1 VKAVRARW
9 ASASFLAYAGA
20 FTVLIALFS
29 LLGVISSEHG
39 KGAFAGWTVVF
50 FLVIEA
56 CAFALKRRGRPVAA
70 GLFAFVAVG
79 MFGVMLGA
87 FFDWFGWLHGG
98 GAPFSGFHVGLL
110 AVELLTLVAAFAALR
125 VFRFPL
131 IVAIIAGLG
140 WYFVTDLLSSGGN
153 WTAVVTL
160 LVGIVLLLV
169 GFSLDGGDSRPYG
182 FWVHFVA
189 GLTVGGSL
197 LYFWHSGDFRWTL
210 IIIASLVFIGI
221 GIGSAAKRSIW
232 TVLGAIGLALATGHF
247 ALDRGINL
255 SGEQV
260 SRPENW
266 VGPVAYLCLGFF
278 YVLLGLMLSRRGKAA
293 ERV

>member
-1 VKAVRARW
+1 VKVVRARW
-9 ASASFLAYAGA
+9 TSASFLAYAGA
-20 FTVLIALFS
+20 FTVLIASFS
-29 LLGVISSEHG
+29 LLGVIASEHG
-39 KGAFAGWTVVF
+39 KGAFAGWSVVF
-50 FLVIEA
+50 FVAIEA
-56 CAFALKRRGRPVAA
+56 CAVALEQRGRPVAA

-79 MFGVMLGA
+79 MFAVMLGA
-87 FFDWFGWLHGG
+87 FFDWFGWLHGS

-110 AVELLTLVAAFAALR
+110 AVELLTLIAAFVALR

-160 LVGIVLLLV
+160 LVGIVLFLV
-169 GFSLDGGDSRPYG
+169 GRSLDGGDSRPYG

-210 IIIASLVFIGI
+210 IVIASLVFIGI
-221 GIGSAAKRSIW
+221 GSAVKRSIW
-232 TVLGAIGLALATGHF
+232 AVLGAIGLALATGHF
-247 ALDRGINL
+247 ALDRGVNI
-255 SGEQV
+255 SGESV
-260 SRPENW
+260 GRPENW

-278 YVLLGLMLSRRGKAA
+278 YVLLGLMLSRRGDAA
-293 ERV
+293 ERA

>member
-1 VKAVRARW
+1 
-9 ASASFLAYAGA
+9 
-20 FTVLIALFS
+20 VLIALFS

-39 KGAFAGWTVVF
+39 KGAFAGWAVVF

-56 CAFALKRRGRPVAA
+56 CAVTLKQRGRPVAA

-79 MFGVMLGA
+79 LFAVTLGA
-87 FFDWFGWLHGG
+87 FFSWFGWLHGG

-110 AVELLTLVAAFAALR
+110 AIELLTLIAAFAALR
-125 VFRFPL
+125 VFRLPL

-140 WYFVTDLLSSGGN
+140 WYFVTDMLSSGGN

-160 LVGIVLLLV
+160 LVGIVLFFV
-169 GFSLDGGDSRPYG
+169 GLSLDGGDSRPYG

-221 GIGSAAKRSIW
+221 GSAARRSSW
-232 TVLGAIGLALATGHF
+232 AVLGAIGLALATGHF

-255 SGEQV
+255 GGESV

-266 VGPVAYLCLGFF
+266 IGPVAYLCLGFF
-278 YVLLGLMLSRRGKAA
+278 YVLLGLMLSRRGDAA
-293 ERV
+293 ERA